1 MTERTTIRRAKI
13 VAIVVLVLLALG
25 AGRTVLMRHT
35 NAKALE
41 AGTADYAKLYVKTAR
56 ATVGAGGETVL
67 LPGSLQGATQ
77 APISSRASGYLKRWT
92 KDIGSLV
99 EKGDLLAE
107 IESPEIDQQLS
118 QAMAAREQA
127 VASLGLAKSTVDRW
141 EALRAKDVV
150 AQQELDEKRSGYAQA
165 QANLNAASANV
176 ERLRQLEGFKR
187 VVAPFAGLVTRRNV
201 DVGDLIDGGSGK
213 PLFILTQADS
223 LRVYVN
229 VPQSYANLVKP
240 GQKVGIMQPE
250 MRGQSFEGI
259 VARTAGSIDAT
270 TRTMQVEIALPNKGG
285 VLMPGAY
292 VQVSLPLQASRDIVI
307 STNALIVRGDGV
319 RVASVGAGGKVRL
332 LPVKLGR
339 NYGQS
344 VEVTDGLAGSE
355 ELVLNPPDALADGD
369 VVTVAKDAEK
379 TDKGDKTGK
388 GEKKA

>member
-1 MTERTTIRRAKI
+1 MTDRTAIRRAKI
-13 VAIVVLVLLALG
+13 VAIVVLVLLAVG
-25 AGRTVLMRHT
+25 AGRTVILRHT

-41 AGTADYAKLYVKTAR
+41 AGTSDHAKLYVKTAK
-56 ATVGAGGETVL
+56 ATVGAAGETVV
-67 LPGSLQGATQ
+67 LPGSLQGSTQ

-118 QAMAAREQA
+118 QATAAREQA
-127 VASLGLAKSTVDRW
+127 AASLGLAKSTVERW

-165 QANLNAASANV
+165 QANLNAAAANM
-176 ERLRQLEGFKR
+176 ERVRQLEGFKR
-187 VVAPFAGLVTRRNV
+187 VVAPFAGLITRRNV

-240 GQKVGIMQPE
+240 GQKVLVSQPE
-250 MRGQSFEGI
+250 MRGKAFEGV
-259 VARTAGSIDAT
+259 VARTAGSIDSA
-270 TRTMQVEIALPNKGG
+270 TRTMQVEVALPNKGG

-292 VQVSLPLQASRDIVI
+292 VQVTLPLQASRDIVI
-307 STNALIVRGDGV
+307 STNALIVRGNGV
-319 RVASVGAGGKVRL
+319 LVAAVEGGGKVRL
-332 LPVKLGR
+332 LPIKLGR
-339 NYGQS
+339 NYGQN
-344 VEVTDGLAGSE
+344 VEVTDGLTGSE
-355 ELVLNPPDALADGD
+355 ELVMNPPDALVEGD
-369 VVTVAKDAEK
+369 VVTIAKDSDKPEK
-379 TDKGDKTGK
+379 S
-388 GEKKA
+388 EKKG